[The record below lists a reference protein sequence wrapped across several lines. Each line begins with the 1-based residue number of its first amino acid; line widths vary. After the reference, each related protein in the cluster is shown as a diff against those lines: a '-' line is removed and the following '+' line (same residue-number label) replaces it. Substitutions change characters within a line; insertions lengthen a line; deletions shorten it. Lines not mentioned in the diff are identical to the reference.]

1 MAFDELLAGKVR
13 EALINQKDMSEKKM
27 FQGLCFMVDD
37 KMPAF
42 GGLRRARCVCV
53 RDKEL
58 MCRIDPKKVE
68 SELDKANC
76 RQMVHN
82 GKAMKGYIFVEESGY
97 KNQKDFKRLIDLCL
111 AFNKVAKS
119 SKKKKSK

>member
-1 MAFDELLAGKVR
+1 MALDELLAGKVR
-13 EALINQKDMSEKKM
+13 EALINQKDVSEKKM

-42 GGLRRARCVCV
+42 GGLRRARCICV

-58 MCRIDPKKVE
+58 MCRIDPEKVE
-68 SELDKANC
+68 SELEKGNC

-82 GKAMKGYIFVEESGY
+82 GKAMKGYIFCRR
-97 KNQKDFKRLIDLCL
+97 KRLQESERFQK
-111 AFNKVAKS
+111 AH
-119 SKKKKSK
+119 